1 MFYVGIDVAKHKHE
15 AVVTDDSG
23 SVIIK
28 SFHFANSFTGY
39 RVLIDKLKKITII
52 KSQFVFGMESTGHYW
67 LALFTRLKKDGYNV
81 QVFNPIQSDAIRG
94 LYIRQNKCDSRDAFI
109 IAEILR
115 FGKYS
120 ATVVPQDKLMALRE
134 LCRNRSFL
142 VDEQSDLK
150 RKADALLDQ
159 VFPEYEKL
167 FSNNFVH
174 ASTELLMKYP
184 TPEKISKASVKTIS
198 NIISK
203 ASNGYYGLAKAQQ
216 IKIAA
221 KDTFGIADTC
231 GAYSSLI
238 ALYIHQIKTIDEQID
253 ELNKKIEEIFNGLDS
268 KITTISGIG
277 TTLGATI
284 ISEIGDIHRFTS
296 ADTLAAYAGI
306 DPTVKQSGNF
316 AATRNHM
323 SKRGSPYLRRAI
335 WHACVVA
342 VQFDPMFKAYY
353 EKKAA
358 EGKRYMVIIGHCT
371 KKMMSVIYA
380 VLRDNKEYN
389 PCM

>member
-23 SVIIK
+23 SVIIR
-28 SFHFANSFTGY
+28 SFHFANSCDGY
-39 RVLIDKLKKITII
+39 KILMEKLKKITVL

-67 LALFTRLKKDGYNV
+67 LPLYTRLMRDDYQV
-81 QVFNPIQSDAIRG
+81 QVFNPIQSDALRG

-134 LCRNRSFL
+134 LCRNRAFL

-159 VFPEYEKL
+159 VFPEYENL

-174 ASTELLMKYP
+174 ASTELLLKYP
-184 TPEKISKASVKTIS
+184 TPEKILKASVKTIS

-203 ASNGYYGLAKAQQ
+203 ASNGYYGLAKAQE
-216 IKIAA
+216 IKTAA
-221 KDTFGIADTC
+221 KDTFGITDTC

-238 ALYIHQIKTIDEQID
+238 VLCISQIKAINEQIN
-253 ELNKKIEEIFNGLDS
+253 ELNKKIEEIFSELNS

-284 ISEIGDIHRFTS
+284 ISEIGDINRFTS
-296 ADTLAAYAGI
+296 ADKLAAYAGI

-316 AATRNHM
+316 NGTKNHM

-335 WHACVVA
+335 WRACVVA
-342 VQFDPMFKAYY
+342 VQNDPMFRAYY

-371 KKMMSVIYA
+371 KKMMGIIYA
-380 VLRDNKEYN
+380 VLRDDKEYV
-389 PCM
+389 PCI